1 MNATVHPTEMQRV
14 RRGLGTNLPLA
25 TIAER
30 SRCVAAI
37 TRMSTLIV
45 RVAPAIASTAKRRS
59 SPRRNPACSRNITT
73 VKFRHRWPPS

>member
-45 RVAPAIASTAKRRS
+45 RAEGAR
-59 SPRRNPACSRNITT
+59 
-73 VKFRHRWPPS
+73 PSESGQLREVLRLGRA